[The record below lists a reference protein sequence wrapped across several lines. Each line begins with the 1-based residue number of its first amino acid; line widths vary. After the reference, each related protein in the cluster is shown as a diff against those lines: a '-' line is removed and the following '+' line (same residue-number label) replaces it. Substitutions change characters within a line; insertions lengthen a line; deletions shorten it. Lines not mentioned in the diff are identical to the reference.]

1 MLAMNVILAIFNL
14 LCAIMC
20 YICGYRILSNNE
32 KWFNEK
38 WFKSTLYF
46 FLGGINLGCVILC
59 IFRILETNC

>member
-32 KWFNEK
+32 KWF
-38 WFKSTLYF
+38 KSTLYF